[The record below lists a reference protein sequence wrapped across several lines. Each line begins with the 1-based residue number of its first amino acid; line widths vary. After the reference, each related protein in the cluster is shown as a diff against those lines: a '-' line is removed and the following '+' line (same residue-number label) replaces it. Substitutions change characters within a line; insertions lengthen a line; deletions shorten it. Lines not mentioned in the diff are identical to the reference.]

1 MPTLQSSTLPTNTTS
16 ASTNNTATPTTTETQ
31 STVIISFK
39 SSQTPVQSQS
49 PFEHHHQ
56 QQHQNQNQHQHHYHH
71 HNHHQQQLEHQQQ
84 QSTPLHNDDTITETM
99 TPSLAN
105 SSHIS
110 TTAQMGS
117 PLCTPRT
124 PKNNVL
130 KKVASFTLEKSAGGS
145 ANNKINNGDPN
156 SGMLGQLENIGSKR
170 STFVPEKLSFAAYE
184 KFEGKL

>member
-39 SSQTPVQSQS
+39 SSQTPVQSQP

-56 QQHQNQNQHQHHYHH
+56 QQHQNQNQHQHHYH